1 LASIGLTI
9 PAVALVSVT
18 YSLPLSLGLNPTE
31 LVLLAL
37 TLIVG
42 VLTLGTGKTTLLQGV
57 VHLVI
62 LAAYLFLSLVP

>member
-1 LASIGLTI
+1 VG
-9 PAVALVSVT
+9 LVSVWFN
-18 YSLPLSLGLNPTE
+18 LPLTLGLNPTE
-31 LVLLAL
+31 MLLLAVTLVLS
-37 TLIVG
+37 